1 MNFDKVFLT
10 GGCSY
15 TIPLDYLQYKINYR
29 NRNTRTLINHLGLGS
44 ASIKYLKN
52 SVITFVDYFLRNNIK
67 NENIYVV
74 GDLTQIGRK
83 SYKFNKSEKQYVFNL
98 IDTIDDWKPDLSVGE
113 LKFKKYPYGFCEL
126 GDDIYSSLVADS
138 SFYNQLPNDIKN
150 GIFTFMDYHNKL
162 TLDEL
167 VEDYFSDL
175 FILQE
180 YLKKNKI
187 EYTFYFMNNIIEGW
201 NNTYTTHLYNNF
213 FGKFEV
219 PDLKNTHNIKNISSV
234 VNSLFN
240 LIDFDNIVYYS
251 TEKQKYGG
259 IDEYGIDNYKPTD
272 FAGKEKLEI
281 KDYYGPYCTFF
292 GQHPLENV
300 QIDFEEKF
308 IYPKMESFIKK
319 HYDNQEKRMG
329 NQ

>member
-1 MNFDKVFLT
+1 MNIDKVFLT

-29 NRNTRTLINHLGLGS
+29 NRNTRTLINHIGLGS
-44 ASIKYLKN
+44 ASIKHLKN

-83 SYKFNKSEKQYVFNL
+83 SYKFNKSEKRYVLNL
-98 IDTIDDWKPDLSVGE
+98 LDTIDDWKPDLSVGE
-113 LKFKKYPYGFCEL
+113 LKFRKYPYGFCEL
-126 GDDIYSSLVADS
+126 GDDIYSSLVADN
-138 SFYNQLPNDIKN
+138 SFYNPLPNDIKK
-150 GIFTFMDYHNKL
+150 GIITFMDYHNKL

-187 EYTFYFMNNIIEGW
+187 EYTFYFMSNIIEGW
-201 NNTYTTHLYNNF
+201 DNTYTTHLYNNF

-240 LIDFDNIVYYS
+240 LIDFDNIVCYS

-259 IDEYGIDNYKPTD
+259 IDEYAIDNYKPTD
-272 FAGKEKLEI
+272 FAGREKIEI
-281 KDYYGPYCTFF
+281 KDYYGPYFTFF